1 MGSAGRLVDELG
13 GELARDRTPAASA
26 QELLGH
32 LELRLQ
38 LGPVARAFDLQ
49 GKALFEVPLGEFTLS
64 TAAGVRFS
72 ASERPHLAFV
82 GSTDRDTNRYRLL
95 IVDSMRRVVYDE
107 VFDSY
112 PRVLVARQAD
122 GSDTLFVSDA
132 RGLRQLRRR

>member
-1 MGSAGRLVDELG
+1 MIVWDENGRQLTELAVTAENSPVAVVDSFAGRSFIHG
-13 GELARDRTPAASA
+13 GNS
-26 QELLGH
+26 
-32 LELRLQ
+32 
-38 LGPVARAFDLQ
+38 ARAFDLQ

-72 ASERPHLAFV
+72 ASEKPHLAFV

-112 PRVLVARQAD
+112 PRVLVAKQAD